1 MSKESNIDKI
11 LRGETRGYE
20 SWYVKYVMENA
31 TSLLKSQKEK
41 QGFGKPGQRTN
52 EQIEAEIEHLR
63 AKDTETNNRV
73 RSTYNLSK

>member
-1 MSKESNIDKI
+1 MKLHDLIPHATKQDTQRLINS
-11 LRGETRGYE
+11 L
-20 SWYVKYVMENA
+20 KY
-31 TSLLKSQKEK
+31 KR
-41 QGFGKPGQRTN
+41 FGKPGQRTN